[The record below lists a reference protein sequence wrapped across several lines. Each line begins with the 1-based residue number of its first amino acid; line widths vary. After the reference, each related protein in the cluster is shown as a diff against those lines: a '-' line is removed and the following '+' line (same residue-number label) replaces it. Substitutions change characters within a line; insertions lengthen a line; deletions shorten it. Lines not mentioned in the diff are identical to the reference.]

1 LIELEQQQWLHSFRM
16 RNAWLFPLTH
26 WNWKAALIAAVIRAG
41 ACMAALW
48 HSPVHAREHFGAVEA
63 AYVLLTSGI
72 FSAWQQQALDV
83 KPRRLSWA
91 IVVLVVTLGSLAAD
105 SVLHLWL
112 DHGNMR
118 ALGIG
123 ALVATLI
130 SAMFHWHVMQNGAM
144 LVGENGRSLAHDLK
158 QMPRL
163 IALFVWNPIRWAVN
177 RVRTGEAARAA
188 ATDPEIEIAA

>member
-1 LIELEQQQWLHSFRM
+1 M

-26 WNWKAALIAAVIRAG
+26 WNWKAALVTAVIRAG

-91 IVVLVVTLGSLAAD
+91 IVVLVIPLGSLAAD
-105 SVLHLWL
+105 SALHVWL

-118 ALGIG
+118 ALGMG
-123 ALVATLI
+123 ALIATLI
-130 SAMFHWHVMQNGAM
+130 SAMFHWHLMQNGAM
-144 LVGENGRSLAHDLK
+144 LVGEKSRTLADDMK

-163 IALFVWNPIRWAVN
+163 IATFVWNPIRSFADSL
-177 RVRTGEAARAA
+177 RRAKLA
-188 ATDPEIEIAA
+188 DGPSDPEVETAA

>member
-1 LIELEQQQWLHSFRM
+1 M

-26 WNWKAALIAAVIRAG
+26 WNWKAALITAVFRAG

-48 HSPVHAREHFGAVEA
+48 HRPLHAREHFGAVEA

-83 KPRRLSWA
+83 KPRRLSWV
-91 IVVLVVTLGSLAAD
+91 IVVLVIPLGSLSVD
-105 SVLHLWL
+105 SALHIWL

-123 ALVATLI
+123 ALIATLI
-130 SAMFHWHVMQNGAM
+130 SAMFHWHVMQNGAL
-144 LVGENGRSLAHDLK
+144 LVGEKGRSLADDMRR
-158 QMPRL
+158 MPRI
-163 IALFVWNPIRWAVN
+163 IASFVWNPICWIVAS
-177 RVRTGEAARAA
+177 VRTAKAYEGPSQ
-188 ATDPEIEIAA
+188 DPETEIAA

>member
-1 LIELEQQQWLHSFRM
+1 MSWRHSIRM

-26 WNWKAALIAAVIRAG
+26 WNWKAALITAVFRAA

-48 HSPVHAREHFGAVEA
+48 HSPAHAREHFGAVEA
-63 AYVLLTSGI
+63 TYVLLTSGI

-83 KPRRLSWA
+83 KPRRLSWL
-91 IVVLVVTLGSLAAD
+91 IVVLVIPLGSLAAD
-105 SVLHLWL
+105 SALHLWL
-112 DHGNMR
+112 DQGNMR

-123 ALVATLI
+123 ALIGTLI

-144 LVGENGRSLAHDLK
+144 LVGERSRSLIDDLK

-163 IALFVWNPIRWAVN
+163 IATFVWNPIRWTIGALPSAKISQG
-177 RVRTGEAARAA
+177 TQE
-188 ATDPEIEIAA
+188 DPEVEIAA